1 MKIVVISRWYS
12 EKMGYIENCLPRALA
27 ELGHEVH
34 VVTSTAQVYFNHP
47 FYEKSYQN
55 YLGDR
60 IQPVG
65 SSDTEGGVRLHR
77 LPFWSAA
84 GHIWLRGLTK
94 KINELQPDIVHTFEH
109 TSPDSVRLALL
120 KKFGTGHFKLFTA
133 NHAVYSVLDTARNWE
148 KISIFKKWVW
158 NILQRTP
165 GRFVASQIER
175 CFAVTSDAGEIA
187 ERFLGVPAEKVKVT
201 TLGVDTVQF
210 HPDTSIRRVTRRTL
224 DFSEQDI
231 VVLYTGRLTAQ
242 KNPLLVAKA
251 IEKLNQ
257 NALLADN
264 KPVFRALFIGDGEQK
279 DAIAAMPNI
288 TILSPQPYRELPK
301 FYQAADIAVWAIEE
315 STSQLDAVG
324 SGVCLILTDKIAA
337 YDCIED
343 TNPTTKPKIVSRKF
357 QHQNFD
363 DLVAQLASLA
373 DPSVRAAL
381 QKLGVATI
389 EKASSWKVIARE
401 RVKDYNSSAISALAF
416 RTGE

>member
-47 FYEKSYQN
+47 FYAKSYQN

-65 SSDTEGGVRLHR
+65 SSDTEGGVHLHR

-84 GHIWLRGLTK
+84 GHIWLRGLTN
-94 KINELQPDIVHTFEH
+94 KIKELKPDIVHTFEH

-120 KKFGTGHFKLFTA
+120 KKFGNGQFKLFTA

-148 KISIFKKWVW
+148 TISIFKKLIWH
-158 NILQRTP
+158 ILQRTP
-165 GRFVASQIER
+165 GQFVASQIER

-210 HPDTSIRRVTRRTL
+210 HPDATIRQATRRAFEFT
-224 DFSEQDI
+224 EQDI

-251 IEKLNQ
+251 IETLNKNAR
-257 NALLADN
+257 NALSTGI
-264 KPVFRALFIGDGEQK
+264 KTQFKGLFIGDGEQK

-288 TILSPQPYRELPK
+288 VILPPQPYRELPK
-301 FYQAADIAVWAIEE
+301 FYQAADIAVWAMEE

-324 SGVCLILTDKIAA
+324 SGVCLVLTDKIAA
-337 YDCIED
+337 YDCIEEG
-343 TNPTTKPKIVSRKF
+343 NPTTKPKIVSRKF

-373 DPSVRAAL
+373 DPSVRTAL
-381 QKLGVATI
+381 QKQGVATI
-389 EKASSWKVIARE
+389 EEASSWKVIARE
-401 RVKDYNSSAISALAF
+401 RVKDYNA
-416 RTGE
+416 

>member
-1 MKIVVISRWYS
+1 MSKMKIVVITRWYS

-65 SSDTEGGVRLHR
+65 SSDAEGGVRLHR

-94 KINELQPDIVHTFEH
+94 KITELQPDIVHTFEH

-120 KKFGTGHFKLFTA
+120 KKFGTGQFKLFTA

-148 KISIFKKWVW
+148 KISIFKKGVW
-158 NILQRTP
+158 HLLQRTP

-210 HPDTSIRRVTRRTL
+210 HPDASIRQVTRRAL
-224 DFSEQDI
+224 DFTEQDI

-251 IEKLNQ
+251 IDELNKRGQ
-257 NALLADN
+257 NAVSTRENAFF
-264 KPVFRALFIGDGEQK
+264 KGLFIGDGEQK
-279 DAIAAMPNI
+279 EAIATIPNI
-288 TILSPQPYRELPK
+288 VIMPPQPYRELPK
-301 FYQAADIAVWAIEE
+301 FYQAADIAVWAMEE
-315 STSQLDAVG
+315 STSQIDAVG
-324 SGVCLILTDKIAA
+324 SGVCLVLTDKIAA

-343 TNPTTKPKIVSRKF
+343 TRSTTKPKIVSRKF

-363 DLVAQLASLA
+363 DLVTQLASLA

-381 QKLGVATI
+381 QKRGVETI

-401 RVKDYNSSAISALAF
+401 RVKDYES
-416 RTGE
+416 

>member
-1 MKIVVISRWYS
+1 MKIVVITRWYS

-94 KINELQPDIVHTFEH
+94 KIAELQPDIVHTFEH

-120 KKFGTGHFKLFTA
+120 KKFGAGQFKLFTA

-148 KISIFKKWVW
+148 KISMFKKGVW
-158 NILQRTP
+158 HLLQRTP
-165 GRFVASQIER
+165 GHFVASEIER

-210 HPDTSIRRVTRRTL
+210 HPDASIRQVTRRAL
-224 DFSEQDI
+224 DFTEQDV

-251 IEKLNQ
+251 IEELNNRVQ
-257 NALLADN
+257 NTVSTHKKSLF
-264 KPVFRALFIGDGEQK
+264 KGLFIGDGEQK
-279 DAIAAMPNI
+279 DAIAAILNIVIMP
-288 TILSPQPYRELPK
+288 PQPYRELPK
-301 FYQAADIAVWAIEE
+301 FYQAADIAVWAMEE

-324 SGVCLILTDKIAA
+324 SGVCLVLTDKIAA
-337 YDCIED
+337 YACIED
-343 TNPTTKPKIVSRKF
+343 VHPTTKPKIVSRKF

-373 DPSVRAAL
+373 APSVRAAL
-381 QKLGVATI
+381 QKQGVATI

-401 RVKDYNSSAISALAF
+401 RVKDYE
-416 RTGE
+416 R

>member
-65 SSDTEGGVRLHR
+65 SSDNEGGVRLHR

-94 KINELQPDIVHTFEH
+94 KIKELQPDIVHTFEH
-109 TSPDSVRLALL
+109 TSPDSVRLALV
-120 KKFGTGHFKLFTA
+120 KKVGSGQFKLFTA
-133 NHAVYSVLDTARNWE
+133 NHSVYSVLDTARNWE
-148 KISIFKKWVW
+148 TISIFKKISWHL
-158 NILQRTP
+158 LQRVP
-165 GRFVASQIER
+165 GGFVASQIER

-187 ERFLGVPAEKVKVT
+187 ARFLGVPAEKVKVT

-210 HPDTSIRRVTRRTL
+210 HPDSSAQQTTRDTL
-224 DFSEQDI
+224 GFTEQDI

-251 IEKLNQ
+251 IEQLNK
-257 NALLADN
+257 NAQSPSSMHT
-264 KPVFRALFIGDGEQK
+264 KVRFKGLFIGDGEQK
-279 DAIAAMPNI
+279 EAIAALPNI
-288 TILSPQPYRELPK
+288 VILPPQPYRELPK
-301 FYQAADIAVWAIEE
+301 FYQAADIAVWAMEE

-324 SGVCLILTDKIAA
+324 SGVCLVLTDKITA
-337 YDCIED
+337 YACIESAD
-343 TNPTTKPKIVSRKF
+343 DSSKPKIVSRKF
-357 QHQNFD
+357 KHQNFD
-363 DLVAQLASLA
+363 DLVTQLISLT

-381 QKLGVATI
+381 QTRGVATI
-389 EKASSWKVIARE
+389 EGTSSWKVIAKE
-401 RVKDYNSSAISALAF
+401 RVKDY
-416 RTGE
+416 E

>member
-27 ELGHEVH
+27 ELGHDVH

-65 SSDTEGGVRLHR
+65 SSDTEGGVHLHH

-84 GHIWLRGLTK
+84 GHIWLRGLTN
-94 KINELQPDIVHTFEH
+94 KIKELQPDIVHTFEH

-120 KKFGTGHFKLFTA
+120 KKFGDGQFKLFTA
-133 NHAVYSVLDTARNWE
+133 NHAIYSVLDTARNWAE
-148 KISIFKKWVW
+148 ISIFKKLIWH
-158 NILQRTP
+158 ILQRIP

-210 HPDTSIRRVTRRTL
+210 HPNTPIRQATRRAFEFT
-224 DFSEQDI
+224 EQDI

-251 IEKLNQ
+251 IEELNK
-257 NALLADN
+257 NARNTLQTST
-264 KPVFRALFIGDGEQK
+264 KSVFKGLFIGDGEQK

-288 TILSPQPYRELPK
+288 AILPPQPYRELPK
-301 FYQAADIAVWAIEE
+301 FYQAADIAVWAMEE

-324 SGVCLILTDKIAA
+324 SGVCLVLTDKIAA
-337 YDCIED
+337 YDCIEEGD
-343 TNPTTKPKIVSRKF
+343 STTKPKIVSRKF

-363 DLVAQLASLA
+363 DLVAQLASLS

-381 QKLGVATI
+381 QKQGVATI
-389 EKASSWKVIARE
+389 EEASSWKVIARE
-401 RVKDYNSSAISALAF
+401 RVKDYES
-416 RTGE
+416 